1 MSQSIIDSE
10 GSVVVGWK
18 RWQSLSIMYPSS
30 LLTMMQAVYA
40 AGMMDMH

>member
-10 GSVVVGWK
+10 DSVVVGWR
-18 RWQSLSIMYPSS
+18 RWQSLSTTYSSS